1 VQIFFNEKLEE
12 LNEQKQQSNLNLQ
25 FHSWATV
32 GFRNIEFG
40 LIIII
45 SIDTQNADTEQ

>member
-1 VQIFFNEKLEE
+1 
-12 LNEQKQQSNLNLQ
+12 LNLK

-32 GFRNIEFG
+32 DFRNIEFG